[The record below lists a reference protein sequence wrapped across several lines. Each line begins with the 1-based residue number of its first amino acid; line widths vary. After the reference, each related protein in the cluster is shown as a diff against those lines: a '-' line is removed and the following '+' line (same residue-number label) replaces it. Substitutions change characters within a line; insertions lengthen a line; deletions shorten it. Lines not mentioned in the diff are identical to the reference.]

1 MIILMIEIMIIR
13 IIIILM
19 LLLLLSLLLLLLI
32 RRIIKDAWANF
43 DSQIYCTLF
52 ADNDLKQTTK
62 EHK

>member
-1 MIILMIEIMIIR
+1 MIIIMIEIMIIR

-19 LLLLLSLLLLLLI
+19 LLLLLSLLLLLI

-43 DSQIYCTLF
+43 ESQIYCTLF